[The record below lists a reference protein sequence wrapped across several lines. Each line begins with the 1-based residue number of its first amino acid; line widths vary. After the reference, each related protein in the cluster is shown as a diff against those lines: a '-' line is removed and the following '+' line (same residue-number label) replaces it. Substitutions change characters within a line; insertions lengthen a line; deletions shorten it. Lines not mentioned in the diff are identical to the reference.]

1 MPLVISLRSHTR
13 EARFVSGNNP
23 RVIDG
28 AAEIRFGAA
37 PKVDLD
43 GRNSLATNRGSADV
57 ADGSRLC
64 ENTAFEVARRISVS
78 VSSLWKADCT
88 GDFS

>member
-13 EARFVSGNNP
+13 EAGFVSGNAP

-37 PKVDLD
+37 PEVDLGD
-43 GRNSLATNRGSADV
+43 RNSHKWKGR
-57 ADGSRLC
+57 RLHGMPC
-64 ENTAFEVARRISVS
+64 A
-78 VSSLWKADCT
+78 
-88 GDFS
+88 